1 MFLTP
6 EDLGSTM
13 YGYQINQI
21 TNGDSTIIDIAL
33 AAAEEEIRSYLTGII
48 KKNGGRTYPV

>member
-1 MFLTP
+1 
-6 EDLGSTM
+6 M

-33 AAAEEEIRSYLTGII
+33 AAAEEEIRSYLTGNH
-48 KKNGGRTYPV
+48 KKEWLDGRIRYDVNRYFVGNR